1 MMRWTLLAFCFVLGA
16 CKTVTPLTRTDVP
29 ATGGDSRPAAT
40 VNPEGLAELAPPL
53 PAESV
58 ALPTLPSAQHGDV
71 TIAGSLPLPVSSP
84 ARQGATKTTAALS
97 APLPLRESTLPK
109 QQLAGTLALP
119 FLDKASTNKPEGG
132 TPRREAALVIRE
144 GTRPPVPGNSPVIE
158 LEGGVPRRQT
168 GLAALAPPPIAIP
181 SLPAT
186 RHGEATASGTLPLLA
201 SSSVRL
207 GDTNTAARLP
217 VTIPS
222 WVADTQMEKAWRES
236 ELNRQTRT
244 QQEREE
250 QFQQFHRA
258 FYQFLSVKP
267 GE

>member
-1 MMRWTLLAFCFVLGA
+1 M
-16 CKTVTPLTRTDVP
+16 VP
-29 ATGGDSRPAAT
+29 
-40 VNPEGLAELAPPL
+40 V

-71 TIAGSLPLPVSSP
+71 TIAGSFPLPVSSP

-158 LEGGVPRRQT
+158 LEGGAPRRQT

-186 RHGEATASGTLPLLA
+186 RHGEATASGTLPLPA
-201 SSSVRL
+201 SAPVRL
-207 GDTNTAARLP
+207 GNSNTAALSP
-217 VTIPS
+217 LTIS
-222 WVADTQMEKAWRES
+222 QWLADAQMEKAWRES
-236 ELNRQTRT
+236 ELNRRAKT

-250 QFQQFHRA
+250 QFQLFRHA